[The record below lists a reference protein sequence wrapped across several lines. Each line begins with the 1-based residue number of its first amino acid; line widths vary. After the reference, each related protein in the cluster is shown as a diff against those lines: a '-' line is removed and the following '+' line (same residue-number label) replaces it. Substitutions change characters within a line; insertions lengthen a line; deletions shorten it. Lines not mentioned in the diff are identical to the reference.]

1 MRKVSIALAGAAI
14 VATLAGTPV
23 FADGHLEKAIDAR
36 NAQMTLYS
44 WNLGMLGGMAKGS
57 VEYDAAKA
65 SAAASNLAALAAMSP
80 QGMWP
85 EGSDSFAMEG
95 KTRAMPEIWT
105 TYPAISEKGAALKDA
120 AAKLAAVAGDGLDAL
135 KGGIGDVGK
144 ACGDCHKQFRVPK

>member
-1 MRKVSIALAGAAI
+1 MRKFSFALAGAAI
-14 VATLAGTPV
+14 AATVAGTPA
-23 FADGHLEKAIDAR
+23 FADGDLEKAIAAR

-44 WNLGMLGGMAKGS
+44 WNLGMLGAMAKGT

-65 SAAASNLAALAAMSP
+65 SAAASNLAALAALDG

-105 TYPAISEKGAALKDA
+105 TYPAIAEKGKALETA
-120 AAKLAAVAGDGLDAL
+120 AAKLAEVAGNGLDAL

-144 ACGDCHKQFRVPK
+144 ACGACHKQFRMPK

>member
-1 MRKVSIALAGAAI
+1 MRKVSIALAGAAV
-14 VATLAGTPV
+14 VATLAGTSA
-23 FADGHLEKAIDAR
+23 FADGHLEKAIEAR
-36 NAQMTLYS
+36 NAQMKLYS
-44 WNLGMLGGMAKGS
+44 WNLGMLGGMAKGT

-65 SAAASNLAALAAMSP
+65 SAAASNLAALSAMSS

-120 AAKLAAVAGDGLDAL
+120 AAKLAEVAGNGLDAL
-135 KGGIGDVGK
+135 KGGVGDVGK
-144 ACGDCHKQFRVPK
+144 ACGDCHKQFRMPK